1 MCCRKELAMDK
12 LLNRPAD
19 ENRQM
24 NFPKETYQ
32 INMRRTDLGN
42 NDRIG
47 KYKKLFTDDQTPDE
61 HLKATYWG

>member
-1 MCCRKELAMDK
+1 MDK

-32 INMRRTDLGN
+32 INLQRTDLE
-42 NDRIG
+42 NDNRTG
-47 KYKKLFTDDQTPDE
+47 KFKKKFTDNRTPDE
-61 HLKATYWG
+61 HLNATYWG